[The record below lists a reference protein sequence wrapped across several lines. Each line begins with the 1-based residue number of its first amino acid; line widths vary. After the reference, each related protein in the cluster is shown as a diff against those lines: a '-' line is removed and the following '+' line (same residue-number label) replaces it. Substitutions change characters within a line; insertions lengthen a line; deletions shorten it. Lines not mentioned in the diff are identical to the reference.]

1 VEFISDHPVAS
12 AAILLGVLVLP
23 CLGLLALR
31 ALHLYRT
38 LKASKSAV
46 EPRLEQ
52 LMARAELL
60 EADVARL
67 TETRLP
73 AVTTSLG
80 SLQRRLGEVKVVA
93 KAASEGA
100 GALTAPLRYLGR

>member
-1 VEFISDHPVAS
+1 VDFIGDHPVAS
-12 AAILLGVLVLP
+12 AAILLGVLVLSS
-23 CLGLLALR
+23 LAVLALR
-31 ALHLYRT
+31 ALRLYRT

-52 LMARAELL
+52 LMERAERL

-80 SLQRRLGEVKVVA
+80 SLQRRLAELKVVA
-93 KAASEGA
+93 KAASEGV